1 MVQAVAT
8 LDEALSRVSAQRFDD
23 VYPGLFQDA
32 YRVAYRLLG
41 DRSEAE
47 DTAQEACA
55 RAYARWS
62 SIRDYARPWCVR
74 VASNIAL
81 DRLRATDRARRRT
94 PHQDRERL
102 GDEMLTTNLRLDL
115 YRALKELPSRQ
126 RQVVILRY
134 LGDVSEHETANV
146 LGIST
151 GAVKTHA
158 SRGLARLREV
168 MSP

>member
-1 MVQAVAT
+1 MAT
-8 LDEALSRVSAQRFDD
+8 LDEAIPRVAAQRFEEL
-23 VYPGLFQDA
+23 YPGLFQDA
-32 YRVAYRLLG
+32 YRIAYRLLG
-41 DRSEAE
+41 NRSEAE

-62 SIRDYARPWCVR
+62 SVRDYARPWCVR

-81 DRLRATDRARRRT
+81 DRLRALERVRRRT
-94 PHQDRERL
+94 EAQEKQPVGE
-102 GDEMLTTNLRLDL
+102 EMHAAHLRLDI

-134 LGDVSEHETANV
+134 LGDVSENDTAQM

-158 SRGLARLREV
+158 SRGLARLREA
-168 MSP
+168 MSS

>member
-1 MVQAVAT
+1 VVQAVAA
-8 LDEALSRVSAQRFDD
+8 LDDALPRVAAQRFEDH
-23 VYPGLFQDA
+23 YPGLFQDA

-41 DRSEAE
+41 DRAEAE

-62 SIRDYARPWCVR
+62 GIRDYARPWCVR
-74 VASNIAL
+74 VASNVAL
-81 DRLRATDRARRRT
+81 DRLRAAERARRRT
-94 PHQDRERL
+94 PHHDRQSP
-102 GDEMLTTNLRLDL
+102 GDEMLITNLRLDL

-126 RQVVILRY
+126 QQVVILRY

-158 SRGLARLREV
+158 SRGLARLREA
-168 MSP
+168 MGP